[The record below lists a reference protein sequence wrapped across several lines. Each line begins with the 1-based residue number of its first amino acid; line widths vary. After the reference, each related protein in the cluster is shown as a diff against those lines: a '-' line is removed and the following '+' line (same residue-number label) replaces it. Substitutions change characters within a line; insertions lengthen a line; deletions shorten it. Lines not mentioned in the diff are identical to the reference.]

1 MIVRAAKGLVAS
13 ESIGERVLSFLF
25 GGWEGGLD
33 RQEFWWFNLIVLNRQ
48 KQLGLARIPALTALL
63 LGILGCFQP
72 AAARQASATSS
83 PATALSGYGEL
94 HFNKFEFQDGTLDL
108 RRFVLLVTHEFNPR
122 LRFVS
127 EVEIEHAVV
136 EGLEEEGELE
146 IEQAYLDFL
155 ITRAFNVR
163 AGMLL
168 VPMGIINER
177 HEPPV
182 FYGVERPL
190 VDTVVIPTTWF
201 DVGAGVHGEVGR
213 GWRYRAYVMA
223 PLNAAEFNA
232 EEGLREGQQNGSE
245 ANVGR
250 VAVTGRLEYVGH
262 RGLTLGAGFWSGKS
276 GFEFRPRFDVPVT
289 VVEADGRY
297 TRGRVELRGQ
307 FAQVSIDNAGLVN
320 DTMTLRTGVNP
331 NIAESLRG
339 AYGEAAYRVI
349 SGARMGDVAFFTR
362 YENVDTQR
370 RMPEGFLPL
379 KAFDRD
385 QWVIGAT
392 YWPDPDVAVKVDYI
406 VARNKS
412 EVLPA
417 PNSFNIGLGWW
428 F

>member
-1 MIVRAAKGLVAS
+1 M
-13 ESIGERVLSFLF
+13 
-25 GGWEGGLD
+25 
-33 RQEFWWFNLIVLNRQ
+33 
-48 KQLGLARIPALTALL
+48 ALL
-63 LGILGCFQP
+63 AAVGIVAVVQP
-72 AAARQASATSS
+72 AAARQASGAPSAS
-83 PATALSGYGEL
+83 VTALSGYMEL
-94 HFNKFEFQDGTLDL
+94 HFNKLEFQDGTLDL
-108 RRFVLLVTHEFNPR
+108 HRFVLLVTHEFNPR

-136 EGLEEEGELE
+136 EGLEEGGELE

-190 VDTVVIPTTWF
+190 VDTVIIPTTWF
-201 DVGAGVHGEVGR
+201 DVGAGVHGEIGR

-232 EEGLREGQQNGSE
+232 EEGLREGQQHGAE

-250 VAVTGRLEYVGH
+250 VAVTGRLEYVGR
-262 RGLTLGAGFWSGKS
+262 RGMTLGAGFWTGKS

-297 TRGRVELRGQ
+297 SRGRVELRGQ
-307 FAQVSIDNAGLVN
+307 FAQVSIENAGLVN
-320 DTMTLRTGVNP
+320 DAMTLRAGVNP

-339 AYGEAAYRVI
+339 VYGEAAYRVI
-349 SGARMGDVAFFTR
+349 SGARFGDVGFFTR

-392 YWPDPDVAVKVDYI
+392 YWPDPDVAVKMDYI
-406 VARNKS
+406 VARNQS
-412 EVLPA
+412 QIVPA
-417 PNSFNIGLGWW
+417 PNSFNVGLGWW